1 MKYRERLLRAF
12 AVVGAVMT
20 LAALPMALVSAGRV
34 VEHPLALPLGA
45 TADGSAKASLPT
57 FSGPVPVVVTEVRY
71 RDGAWRPATRLDSI
85 RERSGLP
92 VGTPV
97 AYRYKR
103 ADGSTGE
110 AEGAVGERPATALG
124 VLNRLAWILVAGG
137 LAVGAL
143 VLAVGATG
151 LRSLVAAAAIAGTAY
166 VVGLGFLESTL
177 VELGSASMKEALILL
192 SRTFPFDLT
201 YFLLFWMLELFP
213 GALPKASWHGWAGR
227 ALLVLGLACSA
238 VTLTGEIPG
247 FLEFRF
253 AQPAQARWLAAQSLL
268 RFGVTLIC
276 GLSIVALIAGQWQLY
291 KRAGLRPAERGRT
304 QLAGWALLAG
314 AAPSVVVV
322 SVQAIGRLLTNRL
335 VLPNVVMS
343 LAFAPLVIVPAV
355 VVFLSLSP
363 EAAPAKLLVRR
374 AAVFLLARRT
384 VRAACFAPLVLLAF
398 HLWRHRDE
406 PLSAVL
412 VAHPFTIGAATV
424 GAVLGLAW
432 RESFQRRVEGWLESS
447 PPDAD
452 RIVSAVGDRARG
464 ATSLDDLAVALS
476 AEVKRG
482 FGVTEAAFFVVD
494 EGSGM
499 SRAAGRDLP
508 GLEPDSPAVAAMRS
522 QRGVVGLAFDPDVS
536 GHPAAAERQA
546 RWAEATGLS
555 LLVPLVGRGSGL
567 LGFIG
572 VGPKRNEMPFEEG
585 DRLALRAVATAASL
599 AVENLRL
606 RSSPGSQPHVESFA
620 TSESGEAIASGD
632 LAFWCPLCLRVFSS
646 ASGGLCGEDGTPLQ
660 AGDAPHVLAGRY
672 LFERRLGAGGMGAVW
687 LARDL
692 SLGRSVAVKTLSRI
706 SADAATRFRR
716 EARAAAR
723 FLHPNL
729 ATILTSETWRGVPV
743 LVFEY
748 LEGGTLAQRLQ
759 AGPCSPHEVARWGAL
774 LAGALHAAHDGGVL
788 HRDVKPSNIGFTS
801 DGTPKLLD
809 FGLAAV
815 FDDAEERRVHAGDA
829 PDATDRLPVSLEKTV
844 SRLTRSG
851 AIVGTIPY
859 LSPEAVL
866 GRPAKASF
874 DLWGLTL
881 SLYEAVTGRN
891 PFFGGTAHETLNR
904 ILSERAPDPR
914 ELRPDCPAALAA
926 VLARNLS
933 RNVEERART
942 AAVLRA
948 EFLALS
954 DLHGGVS

>member
-1 MKYRERLLRAF
+1 MKYRGRLLRAF
-12 AVVGAVMT
+12 AVIGAVMT

-34 VEHPLALPLGA
+34 VEHPLALSRGT
-45 TADGSAKASLPT
+45 TADGSTRAALPAL
-57 FSGPVPVVVTEVRY
+57 SGSVPVTVTEVRY
-71 RDGAWRPATRLDSI
+71 RDGAWRPATRLDSL
-85 RERSGLP
+85 RERGGLP
-92 VGTPV
+92 VGTTV

-103 ADGSTGE
+103 ADGSTGTT
-110 AEGAVGERPATALG
+110 EGAVRERPARGLE
-124 VLNRLAWILVAGG
+124 VVKQLAWILVAGG
-137 LAVGAL
+137 LAAGAL

-151 LRSLVAAAAIAGTAY
+151 LRSLVAAAAIAGTGY
-166 VVGLGFLESTL
+166 VIGLGFLESTL
-177 VELGSASMKEALILL
+177 VAVGNASARAALVLL
-192 SRTFPFDLT
+192 SRTFPYDLT
-201 YFLLFWMLELFP
+201 YFLLFWMLEIFP
-213 GALPKASWHGWAGR
+213 IALPKASWRGWAGR
-227 ALLVLGLACSA
+227 ALLGLGVACSA
-238 VTLTGEIPG
+238 VTLAGEIPG
-247 FLEFRF
+247 FLEFRLS
-253 AQPAQARWLAAQSLL
+253 QPGQARWLAARSLL
-268 RFGVTLIC
+268 RFSVTLIC
-276 GLSIVALIAGQWQLY
+276 GISIVALVAGQWQLY
-291 KRAGLRPAERGRT
+291 KHAGLRTAERRRT

-314 AAPSVVVV
+314 VAPSVVVV
-322 SVQAIGRLLTNRL
+322 VVQVIGRLLTSRL
-335 VLPNVVMS
+335 VIPDVVMS
-343 LAFAPLVIVPAV
+343 LAFAPLVVVPAV

-363 EAAPAKLLVRR
+363 KVAPAKLLVRR

-384 VRAACFAPLVLLAF
+384 VRAACFAPLAVLAF

-406 PLSAVL
+406 PLSAL
-412 VAHPFTIGAATV
+412 LAAHPVVIGAAAV
-424 GAVLGLAW
+424 GTVLGLAW
-432 RESFQRRVEGWLESS
+432 RESFQRRMERWLESS

-452 RIVSAVGDRARG
+452 RMVSAVGDRARG

-476 AEVKRG
+476 AEVKKG
-482 FGVTEAAFFVVD
+482 FGVTESAFFVID

-499 SRAAGRDLP
+499 WRAAGRDLP
-508 GLEPDSPAVAAMRS
+508 ALEPDAPAVVAMRS
-522 QRGVVGLAFDPDVS
+522 RRGAVDLAAGAVVS
-536 GHPAAAERQA
+536 GQQAAAERQA

-555 LLVPLVGRGSGL
+555 LLVPLVGRGSDL

-572 VGPKRNEMPFEEG
+572 VGQKRNEMPFEEG

-606 RSSPGSQPHVESFA
+606 RSSSGSRPRVEAPAPGDSAHAPVIE
-620 TSESGEAIASGD
+620 E
-632 LAFWCPLCLRVFSS
+632 LALWCSLCSRVFSS
-646 ASGGLCGEDGTPLQ
+646 AAGGLCGEDGTPLQ
-660 AGDAPHVLAGRY
+660 PGDVPHVLAGRY
-672 LFERRLGAGGMGAVW
+672 LFERRLGAGGMGTVW

-706 SADAATRFRR
+706 SVDAATRFRR

-759 AGPCSPHEVARWGAL
+759 AGPCAPHEIARWGTL
-774 LAGALHAAHDGGVL
+774 LAGALNAAHEGGVL

-815 FDDAEERRVHAGDA
+815 FDDAEEQAGHVGGASDA
-829 PDATDRLPVSLEKTV
+829 ADGLPLSLDKTV
-844 SRLTRSG
+844 SRLTRSS

-859 LSPEAVL
+859 LSPEAAL
-866 GRPAKASF
+866 GRPATASF

-891 PFFGGTAHETLNR
+891 PFLGGTAHVTLNR
-904 ILSERAPDPR
+904 ILSDRAPDPR
-914 ELRPDCPAALAA
+914 ELRRDCPAALAA
-926 VLARNLS
+926 VLNRNLA

-948 EFLALS
+948 EFLAVTASGTL
-954 DLHGGVS
+954 